1 MSKMAT
7 TALKN
12 KIKKFKKKIIKLLKM
27 MERKKNCAT

>member
-12 KIKKFKKKIIKLLKM
+12 KLKKFKKKISKLLK